1 MNNIY
6 FFVIV
11 IIGFIVNLTVP
22 ILAIIK
28 LSLHL
33 EHRITT
39 IEVELKNISKDINNM
54 YKIYK
59 IGDKNAIN

>member
-6 FFVIV
+6 FFVIM

-22 ILAIIK
+22 IIAIIK
-28 LSLHL
+28 LTMTF

-39 IEVELKNISKDINNM
+39 IEVELKNIAKDINNIS
-54 YKIYK
+54 KK
-59 IGDKNAIN
+59 GDKYAVN